1 MSFLEKFK
9 KNIGIEEE
17 PSIKTSEDKEKK
29 EEKKKIK
36 RKKKIKI
43 EEPEK
48 IEKEIEEEAGDEIK
62 EEKSAS
68 AKAPSSVEASKGKS
82 ADKGKWFEKKGEL
95 AVDVFQTDSSLII
108 QSAVAG
114 IKPEDLDILIE
125 NDILV
130 IEGNR
135 QQPQEEGEKNYY
147 YQECYWGPFH
157 RRIILQEEVDNSR
170 VEATMKEGILTIKI
184 PKLEQKKKRKITVKE
199 E

>member
-9 KNIGIEEE
+9 KNIGAEE
-17 PSIKTSEDKEKK
+17 S
-29 EEKKKIK
+29 EEKTTESKSKLK

-43 EEPEK
+43 KEPKK
-48 IEKEIEEEAGDEIK
+48 IEPEIEEKK
-62 EEKSAS
+62 EEKTTEAL
-68 AKAPSSVEASKGKS
+68 VETSKE
-82 ADKGKWFEKKGEL
+82 KWFEKKGEL
-95 AVDVFQTDSSLII
+95 AVDVYQTDDYLVI

-114 IKPEDLDILIE
+114 VEPENLDIFIE

-135 QQPQEEGEKNYY
+135 EKPEGDENKNYY

-184 PKLEQKKKRKITVKE
+184 PKIEKKKKRKVIVKE
-199 E
+199 TE